1 MREEVGMIARVWK
14 CARISRIAAILLSCG
29 MLAGLACPSG
39 SQGLDS
45 RMMVGHQYRLRLVD
59 RFAGMLKRVGL
70 CDDLRVGKG
79 RKASLREATNNRDRA
94 VRRTTW
100 GRIKADFLRLPSGP
114 PRGKG
119 EHH

>member
-1 MREEVGMIARVWK
+1 MIARVLR
-14 CARISRIAAILLSCG
+14 CVRISRFGPILLSCG
-29 MLAGLACPSG
+29 VLVGLACPSA

-45 RMMVGHQYRLRLVD
+45 RKMVADEYRPRAVG
-59 RFAGMLKRVGL
+59 RFAWMLKIAGL
-70 CDDLRVGKG
+70 CDDLWAGKE
-79 RKASLREATNNRDRA
+79 RAASVREATNNRDKA

-119 EHH
+119 EHR